1 VALAGC
7 RVPYHSGMTLL
18 TSPVTVRVPATCA
31 NLGPGFDSLGVA
43 LGLYD
48 TVTARVGGDGIR
60 VIVSGEGAGELPAD
74 GRHLIAATMLS
85 VFDRIGERPGGLELT
100 CQNAIPQARGL
111 GSSSAAV
118 VAGILLARRLA
129 GNGPSLLDDAAVIRL
144 AAGIEGHPDNVAPCV
159 LGGFTIAWTAAAA
172 GGAAVG
178 GVAVGAGGAV
188 GGAARALRVDDA
200 KGVVPVIFVPV
211 RRGYTAH
218 ARAVLPTMV
227 PLADASFNA
236 ARTALMI
243 RALTGAPELLFEAT
257 QDRLHQAYRAAGMPE
272 TLELVALLRNAGLAA
287 VVSGAGPSVLVL
299 APDDQRQ
306 VRQAQD
312 LCPDGWR
319 AASLPVAPEGA
330 TVKDE

>member
-1 VALAGC
+1 MALAIG
-7 RVPYHSGMTLL
+7 RVPYHSGMALS

-48 TVTARVGGDGIR
+48 TVTACVGGDGIR
-60 VIVSGEGAGELPAD
+60 VTVSGEGAGELPSD
-74 GRHLIAATMLS
+74 ERHLIAATMLATLY
-85 VFDRIGERPGGLELT
+85 RIGERPEGLELI

-118 VAGILLARRLA
+118 VAAILLARHLA
-129 GNGPSLLDDAAVIRL
+129 ENGAALLDEAEIIRL
-144 AAGIEGHPDNVAPCV
+144 AAEIEGHPDNVAPCV
-159 LGGFTIAWTAAAA
+159 LGGFTIAWTATRAD
-172 GGAAVG
+172 GG
-178 GVAVGAGGAV
+178 V
-188 GGAARALRVDDA
+188 GGAARALRMDDA

-211 RRGYTAH
+211 QLGYTAR
-218 ARAVLPTMV
+218 ARAVLPATV

-257 QDRLHQAYRAAGMPE
+257 EDRLHQAYRAAAMPE
-272 TLELVALLRNAGLAA
+272 TLELVALLRKAGLAA

-299 APDDQRQ
+299 APDEHRQ
-306 VRQAQD
+306 VNEAQD
-312 LCPDGWR
+312 LCPDGWW
-319 AASLPVAPEGA
+319 AASLPVALEGA
-330 TVKDE
+330 TIKDE

>member
-1 VALAGC
+1 VALTSC
-7 RVPYHSGMTLL
+7 RVPYHSGMTLS

-31 NLGPGFDSLGVA
+31 NLGPGFDCLGVA

-48 TVTARVGGDGIR
+48 TVTAHASGDGIR
-60 VIVSGEGAGELPAD
+60 VGVSGEGAGELPTD
-74 GRHLIAATMLS
+74 ERHLIAATMLTT
-85 VFDRIGERPGGLELT
+85 FDRIGEHPKGLVLS

-118 VAGILLARRLA
+118 VAGMLLARHLA
-129 GNGPSLLDDAAVIRL
+129 ENGPALLDEATIIQL
-144 AAGIEGHPDNVAPCV
+144 AAEIEGHPDNVAPCV
-159 LGGFTIAWTAAAA
+159 LGGFTIAWTGVAA
-172 GGAAVG
+172 GGT
-178 GVAVGAGGAV
+178 V
-188 GGAARALRVDDA
+188 GGAARALRMDDA

-211 RRGYTAH
+211 QLGYTAH
-218 ARAVLPTMV
+218 ARAVLPASV

-257 QDRLHQAYRAAGMPE
+257 EDRLHQAYRAAAMPE
-272 TLELVALLRNAGLAA
+272 TLELVALLRKAGLAA

-299 APDDQRQ
+299 APDEQRQ
-306 VRQAQD
+306 VNEARN
-312 LCPDGWR
+312 LCPDGWW
-319 AASLPVAPEGA
+319 AASLPVALEGA